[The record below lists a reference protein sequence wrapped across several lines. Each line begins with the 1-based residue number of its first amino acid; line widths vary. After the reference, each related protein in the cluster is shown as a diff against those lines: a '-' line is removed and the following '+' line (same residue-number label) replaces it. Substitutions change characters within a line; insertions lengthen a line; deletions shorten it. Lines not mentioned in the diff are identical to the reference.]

1 MCLPSSSVT
10 VTAGTQ
16 ANRETKGEIGQQRHK
31 ELEKDKARVMDRG
44 PDRGREKKAT
54 LTSTDRSVAPSS
66 GKERPDNT
74 LSTRRD
80 SERERRMHMEK
91 PKDGERGRDSD
102 RPRNRHKE
110 SRRSNE
116 RTREKEKG
124 RDIERGRGHCSK
136 SSAQK
141 TNSPPSPRSYSMP
154 PDTERRDGQRGD
166 TQSGDKSSCCPG
178 GKSSSGRIGEN
189 TAISRANELPAH
201 RTHRATQLDSKMKD
215 HPHCYHDPQSKS
227 DNYRHKDRPT
237 GTHRS
242 PALSGSWSKD
252 RDMQSRSRNE
262 TKVEK
267 EGWKQE
273 RVDEFIK
280 GGKWQRYNEDAL
292 AEKKRGGHWE
302 DEPDEL
308 ERRTKW
314 ELEEGERPSSS
325 SSGSSSGSSRKSSS
339 SSASQGSSSD
349 ERGKEWEMKQNR
361 HKREKRQASPQLLEG
376 GEVKKHKTSRRS
388 RDGGEQ

>member
-1 MCLPSSSVT
+1 MT

-16 ANRETKGEIGQQRHK
+16 ANRETKGETGQQTLK
-31 ELEKDKARVMDRG
+31 ETEKDKARVMDSG
-44 PDRGREKKAT
+44 PDT
-54 LTSTDRSVAPSS
+54 LTSTDRRVAPSS

-74 LSTRRD
+74 SSTRTD
-80 SERERRMHMEK
+80 SDRERRMEK
-91 PKDGERGRDSD
+91 PKDRERGRDSD

-110 SRRSNE
+110 SRRSKE
-116 RTREKEKG
+116 RTREKE
-124 RDIERGRGHCSK
+124 RERGHSSK
-136 SSAQK
+136 SSAQR
-141 TNSPPSPRSYSMP
+141 TNSPPSPRSYSVP
-154 PDTERRDGQRGD
+154 RDTERSDRQRGD
-166 TQSGDKSSCCPG
+166 TQSSDKSSCCPG

-201 RTHRATQLDSKMKD
+201 RTHRATLLDSKMKD
-215 HPHCYHDPQSKS
+215 HPHSYHDPQSKS

-237 GTHRS
+237 GTRRS

-252 RDMQSRSRNE
+252 RDVQSRSRNE
-262 TKVEK
+262 TKAEK

-280 GGKWQRYNEDAL
+280 GGKWQRDNEDAL
-292 AEKKRGGHWE
+292 AEKRRGGHRG
-302 DEPDEL
+302 DEPDGL

-325 SSGSSSGSSRKSSS
+325 SSRKSSS
-339 SSASQGSSSD
+339 SSASHGSSSD
-349 ERGKEWEMKQNR
+349 ERGKEWEMKQER
-361 HKREKRQASPQLLEG
+361 HKGGEKRQASPQLLEG

>member
-1 MCLPSSSVT
+1 MT

-16 ANRETKGEIGQQRHK
+16 ASRETKGEVGQQRH
-31 ELEKDKARVMDRG
+31 EEIEKDKPRVMDRG
-44 PDRGREKKAT
+44 PDGGRESKAT
-54 LTSTDRSVAPSS
+54 LTSTDRGVAPSC

-80 SERERRMHMEK
+80 SERERRMDMDK
-91 PKDGERGRDSD
+91 PKDGDRARDSD

-110 SRRSNE
+110 SRRSKE

-124 RDIERGRGHCSK
+124 RGREEERGHGSK

-154 PDTERRDGQRGD
+154 RDTERRDRQRGD
-166 TQSGDKSSCCPG
+166 TQSSDKSSCCPG

-189 TAISRANELPAH
+189 TATSRANELPAH
-201 RTHRATQLDSKMKD
+201 RTHRATLLDSKMKD
-215 HPHCYHDPQSKS
+215 HPHCCHDPQSKS
-227 DNYRHKDRPT
+227 DNDRHKDRPA

-242 PALSGSWSKD
+242 PALSGSWGKD
-252 RDMQSRSRNE
+252 RDMQSRSSHE
-262 TKVEK
+262 PKVEK
-267 EGWKQE
+267 EGWGQE

-280 GGKWQRYNEDAL
+280 GGKWQRDNEDVL

-302 DEPDEL
+302 AEPDEL

-314 ELEEGERPSSS
+314 ELEEGERPSSRS
-325 SSGSSSGSSRKSSS
+325 SSSRKSSS
-339 SSASQGSSSD
+339 SSASQGSSSSSD
-349 ERGKEWEMKQNR
+349 ETEKEWEMKQKR
-361 HKREKRQASPQLLEG
+361 HKREKRRASPQLLEG